1 MGKINVKDD
10 NQQKFEKS
18 TKYLKLW
25 TVRPRSDFFLL
36 QEQGFFR
43 TDRRFVYDFFLK
55 AYDWMAEQL
64 KKKTPSPKGADLP
77 VWAWYRY
84 GGLNQAKPD
93 LRRNAHLKRGEKGV
107 RIEFEVPENLVLLSN
122 FDAWHAVL
130 NDWCFSI
137 NNEEYDYYKK
147 MEKTCPK
154 AVFNEMKWQS
164 WLKIFDL
171 NLLDDPSTDGVQAVL
186 WELKIEWVKKVDFF
200 IAR

>member
-1 MGKINVKDD
+1 MINVKND
-10 NQQKFEKS
+10 K

-43 TDRRFVYDFFLK
+43 TDRRFVDNFFLK
-55 AYDWMAEQL
+55 AYDWMTEQL
-64 KKKTPSPKGADLP
+64 KKKTPPPKGVDLP

-84 GGLNQAKPD
+84 GGLNQIKPD

-107 RIEFEVPENLVLLSN
+107 RIEFEVPENLVLLSG

-130 NDWCFSI
+130 NDWCFSL
-137 NNEEYDYYKK
+137 NDEEYDYYKK
-147 MEKTCPK
+147 MEKICSK
-154 AVFNEMKWQS
+154 AVFDKMKRQS

>member
-1 MGKINVKDD
+1 MSVS
-10 NQQKFEKS
+10 Q
-18 TKYLKLW
+18 KYLKLW

-43 TDRRFVYDFFLK
+43 TDRRFVDNFFLK
-55 AYDWMAEQL
+55 AYDWMAGQL
-64 KKKTPSPKGADLP
+64 KKKTPSPNGVDLP

-84 GGLNQAKPD
+84 DGLNQIKPD

-107 RIEFEVPENLVLLSN
+107 RIEFEAPENLVLLSS

-130 NDWCFSI
+130 NDWCFSL
-137 NNEEYDYYKK
+137 NDEEYDYYKK
-147 MEKTCPK
+147 MEKICSK
-154 AVFNEMKWQS
+154 AVFEEMKRQS

-171 NLLDDPSTDGVQAVL
+171 NLLDDPNTYGVQAVL

-200 IAR
+200 VAR